1 MSFQVYR
8 AESLQ
13 KQKGAILV
21 CCGPGRN
28 GGNGLVCARHLKALV
43 SEWECMTSE
52 PCDVIGSCQG
62 NCTYWVL
69 GHLIDRVTVPLC
81 FTRNAHEAMWV
92 KKQTL
97 QQPQI

>member
-1 MSFQVYR
+1 MNKKVKNGNFSTSFQVYR

-43 SEWECMTSE
+43 SE
-52 PCDVIGSCQG
+52 
-62 NCTYWVL
+62 
-69 GHLIDRVTVPLC
+69 
-81 FTRNAHEAMWV
+81 
-92 KKQTL
+92 
-97 QQPQI
+97 